1 MAEALAHELFKYPTA
16 TLKNVAKEYNLHY
29 YIKDIERLSKNELIT
44 AILTHMLWEE
54 EQEELKNKVEFKTSL
69 KTAKKS
75 YAKEGEKPVRKNY
88 KQLATKVPTPPTPP
102 AEPEYKGKKKTLA
115 AAAAN
120 LPTLVINEI
129 VNSPVPTQRDLL
141 EDYRKLTSEQ
151 RNELRRI
158 LMVDAIDLPK
168 DIEAPLEH
176 MPKSHEN
183 MSPAVH
189 KKAMEDL
196 REKVSARKILEAI
209 KAYRAYLKVK
219 VHPANITITE
229 YAKLEAY
236 KKQQPSKYEG
246 TNNDRK
252 RLIDLVTMVI
262 NNPTWSQE
270 KMSTEMK
277 KLGYTSGVTQPNISK
292 LLSQAKEKGLF
303 EKTQRKGGLIV
314 KPMEFEYPSLDVYWG
329 ATADQGEP
337 HPIPPKKG
345 AKITPALF
353 SQALKDA
360 DFLGHALE
368 NVNPAEALGYRLIY
382 HELFEVRNS
391 ILPRKPFKDMA
402 KDEAKGVDLTKAFY
416 SDGGPV
422 SMRPASMVDKY
433 LNAAG
438 PSDKSYSPQ
447 SDREVQ
453 RKHGEHMYRLIMKVI
468 EGLSAARRGQ
478 NKNVP
483 VVEDLHE
490 KAEKVRKIS
499 PKPTDAEKWQDL
511 QHFPTQFAE
520 FD

>member
-1 MAEALAHELFKYPTA
+1 MAEELAHELFTYPTA

-29 YIKDIERLSKNELIT
+29 YIKDIERLSKNDLIT
-44 AILTHMLWEE
+44 AILTHMMW
-54 EQEELKNKVEFKTSL
+54 EQEKDELKNKVEFKTSL
-69 KTAKKS
+69 KNAKKN

-115 AAAAN
+115 VAAAN
-120 LPTLVINEI
+120 LPVLTINEI

-176 MPKSHEN
+176 MPKSHAE

-209 KAYRAYLKVK
+209 KAYRAFLKHK
-219 VHPANITITE
+219 VNPANVTIKE

-236 KKQQPSKYEG
+236 KSQTPSKYEA

-252 RLIDLVTMVI
+252 RLVDLVTMVI
-262 NNPTWSQE
+262 NNPTWSQD

-292 LLSQAKEKGLF
+292 LLNQAREKGLF
-303 EKTQRKGGLIV
+303 EKTERKGGLIV
-314 KPMEFEYPSLDVYWG
+314 KPMEFERPSLEIHWG
-329 ATADQGEP
+329 ATKDQGEP
-337 HPIPPKKG
+337 NPIKPQKG
-345 AKITPALF
+345 SQVTPVLF

-382 HELFEVRNS
+382 HELFEVRNT
-391 ILPRKPFKDMA
+391 ILPHKPFKDMA
-402 KDEAKGVDLTKAFY
+402 KDQAKGIDINKAFY
-416 SDGGPV
+416 TDGGPV
-422 SMRPASMVDKY
+422 SMRPASMEDKY
-433 LNAAG
+433 LDVRG
-438 PSDKSYSPQ
+438 PQDKSYSPQ
-447 SDREVQ
+447 SDRAVQ
-453 RKHGEHMYRLIMKVI
+453 KKHGEHMYKLIMKVI
-468 EGLSAARRGQ
+468 EGLSAARRGL

-483 VVEDLHE
+483 TVDDLHA
-490 KAEKVRKIS
+490 KAERVRKLS
-499 PKPTDAEKWQDL
+499 PKPTDEEKWRDL

>member
-44 AILTHMLWEE
+44 AILTHMMWEE

-209 KAYRAYLKVK
+209 KAYRAFLKVK
-219 VHPANITITE
+219 VNPANVTITE

-236 KKQQPSKYEG
+236 KNQQPSKYQT

-262 NNPTWSQE
+262 NNPTWSQD

-329 ATADQGEP
+329 ATAAQGEA

-345 AKITPALF
+345 SKITPALF

-433 LNAAG
+433 LDAAG
-438 PSDKSYSPQ
+438 PNDKSYSPQ
-447 SDREVQ
+447 SDRAVQ
-453 RKHGEHMYRLIMKVI
+453 KKHGEHMYRLIMKVI

-478 NKNVP
+478 NKDVP